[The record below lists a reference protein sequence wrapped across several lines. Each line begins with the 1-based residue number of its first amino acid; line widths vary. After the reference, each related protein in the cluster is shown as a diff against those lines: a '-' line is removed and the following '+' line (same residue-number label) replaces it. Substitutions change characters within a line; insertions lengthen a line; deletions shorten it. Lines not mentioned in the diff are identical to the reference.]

1 MDFLRLDTTKGTHY
15 SKTVIFAIGNGAFQ
29 PRRLAIENVEAF
41 EGESIHYYVTDMKN
55 SLAKVAIAGGGDSA
69 IDWALMLE
77 NVAEEVSIIHRRP
90 QFRGHEHSVEQLE
103 KSSVSIRTPISLV
116 IF

>member
-1 MDFLRLDTTKGTHY
+1 MRF
-15 SKTVIFAIGNGAFQ
+15 F
-29 PRRLAIENVEAF
+29 
-41 EGESIHYYVTDMKN
+41 
-55 SLAKVAIAGGGDSA
+55 GGGDSA

-103 KSSVSIRTPISLV
+103 NLAFLSELLISLV
-116 IF
+116 IFLKENETFTGIQLTETKGDQTLDLPLMI